1 MEINADFRA
10 RVMIRS
16 SQLPWSQSPMA
27 GVERRML
34 DRMGDEVARATSIV
48 RYAPASEFSP
58 HTHAGG
64 EEFIVLEGVFQDE
77 HCDYPAGTYV
87 RNPPTTAHRP
97 RSATGCTIF
106 VKLWQFDLADRLQFR
121 KTMANELGPPVAGV
135 AAGLLHQDERETVTF
150 YSLEAH
156 TKLKLSVTGGLE
168 MLVIEGSLVAAQAQ
182 LVKND
187 WLRLPDGTSF
197 RAMAENG
204 GAKLWVKSGHLPYAR
219 RPWS

>member
-77 HCDYPAGTYV
+77 HGDYPAGTYV

-121 KTMANELGPPVAGV
+121 KTMANELEPPVAGV

-150 YSLEAH
+150 CSLEAH
-156 TKLKLSVTGGLE
+156 TELKLSVTGGLE

-197 RAMAENG
+197 SAMAENG

>member
-27 GVERRML
+27 GVERRMP

-77 HCDYPAGTYV
+77 HGDYPAGTYV